1 MNLNIIY
8 ETFLTVLGAVP
19 RTLAFALVIIL
30 LGILLGGLMA
40 LVRLRKIPVLTQ
52 IIQIFISYV
61 RGVPLIV
68 HLFIFRF
75 GLPEAYSSL
84 LGLFGVNYNRNNF
97 PEIVT
102 ALVIYVLLEAAVESE
117 NIRGAF
123 TSISPDQIEA
133 GKSIGMTENQVLKR
147 IIIPQALQVAF
158 PLFLNSYVR
167 NIKKLSLALYVGF
180 VDILAQTRYAAAL
193 NYHYIESYIAAAIIY
208 WLLTT
213 LFQEVFDRVTKRVQ
227 FVAE

>member
-1 MNLNIIY
+1 MNLNIIF
-8 ETFLTVLGAVP
+8 ETFITVLGAVP
-19 RTLAFALVIIL
+19 RTLAFALLIVLI
-30 LGILLGGLMA
+30 GIVLGGLMA
-40 LVRLRKIPVLTQ
+40 LVRMRKIPVLTQ
-52 IIQIFISYV
+52 IIQVFISYV

-75 GLPEAYSSL
+75 GLPDAFTSVM
-84 LGLFGVNYNRNNF
+84 GLFGVNYNANDF
-97 PEIVT
+97 PDIIT
-102 ALVIYVLLEAAVESE
+102 ALVVYSLLEAAVESE

-123 TSISPDQIEA
+123 ISVSTDQIEA
-133 GKSIGMTENQVLKR
+133 SKSIGMTENQTLKR

-180 VDILAQTRYAAAL
+180 IDILAQSRYAAAL
-193 NYHYIESYIAAAIIY
+193 NYHYIESYIAAAIMY

-213 LFQEVFDRVTKRVQ
+213 IFQEIFDRVTKRVQ
-227 FVAE
+227 FVTE